1 MRHFA
6 GILALLIALGLALA
20 SCGDDDPDQSG
31 GQAQPAAAAEQ
42 QQQQQQGDAAED
54 AEPAGEALK
63 LGAIL
68 DHSGDLADYG
78 NNMINGF
85 RLAIEHLNAAGGVN
99 GQPVEFVSADSGGD
113 PNVALEE
120 ARRLIEVEGVHVIIG
135 PVSSAEAGAIY
146 RFAAD
151 ARVPVIAPSSTSP
164 QLCLIEDDDF
174 LFRTTL
180 NDSAQGPM
188 LAAVA
193 EAQGYD
199 NVGLLYRDDS
209 WGQGLFGTFRE
220 AWTGELEAQPIR
232 PGQPSYL
239 TEINHSARNGA
250 QALVLIGFRPEAE
263 RILQESA
270 ENGIYDN
277 YVFSETTRNEAIFEA
292 IGGGVLAG
300 SYGASSSGNPEA
312 GAREAWDEQ
321 YIAKHG
327 ALPEIAYVRKTYD
340 AVMGAALAAQAAG
353 PELDGLEIRDN
364 LRTVGVQPGRQIV
377 GADVA
382 SLREGLET
390 IAGGGDVDYEGASV
404 SLDFDECGDIGSGF
418 MTIWRYTDDGI
429 EELGVV
435 PYPGDAVP
443 VIQRLIE
450 ESGG

>member
-1 MRHFA
+1 MRLSA
-6 GILALLIALGLALA
+6 LIMALLL
-20 SCGDDDPDQSG
+20 
-31 GQAQPAAAAEQ
+31 AAAAAFAACGGDEQDQAGAQPEPAAVQAADQ
-42 QQQQQQGDAAED
+42 QQDDADGGGAT
-54 AEPAGEALK
+54 GEALK
-63 LGAIL
+63 LGVIL

-85 RLAIEHLNAAGGVN
+85 RLAIEHLNEAGGVN
-99 GQPVEFVSADSGGD
+99 GQPVSFVSADSGGD

-174 LFRTTL
+174 LFRATL

-188 LAAVA
+188 LAAIA
-193 EAQGYD
+193 EARGYG
-199 NVGLLYRDDS
+199 NVGVLYRDDS
-209 WGQGLFGTFRE
+209 WGQGLFGTFRD
-220 AWTGELEAQPIR
+220 AWTGGLEAQPIR

-239 TEINHSARNGA
+239 TEILHSARAGA
-250 QALVLIGFRPEAE
+250 EALVLIGFRPETE

-270 ENGIYDN
+270 ENGVYEQ
-277 YVFSETTRNEAIFEA
+277 YVFSETSRNEAIFEA
-292 IGGGVLAG
+292 IGADILSG

-312 GAREAWDEQ
+312 GAREAWDAQ
-321 YIAKHG
+321 YLDKHG

-340 AVMGAALAAQAAG
+340 SAIGAALAAQAAG
-353 PELDGLEIRDN
+353 PDLDGIAIRDN
-364 LRTVGVQPGRQIV
+364 LRAVGVQPGLAVV
-377 GADVA
+377 GADAA
-382 SLREGLET
+382 SLRAGLEAL
-390 IAGGGDVDYEGASV
+390 AGGGEVDYEGASV
-404 SLDFDECGDIGSGF
+404 SFDFDECGDIGSGF
-418 MTIWRYTDDGI
+418 LTIWRYASDGI

-443 VIQRLIE
+443 AIRRLIE
-450 ESGG
+450 DAGG